1 MMTFKY
7 LVAAVNFLF
16 FLLMVLVASIG
27 VKEKDSA
34 DVWLCLVIGLL
45 PAVNMIAILG

>member
-16 FLLMVLVASIG
+16 FLLMALIALMG
-27 VKEKDSA
+27 MKKEGNA
-34 DVWLCLVIGLL
+34 DGWFCLVIGLL
-45 PAVNMIAILG
+45 PVANMIAILG